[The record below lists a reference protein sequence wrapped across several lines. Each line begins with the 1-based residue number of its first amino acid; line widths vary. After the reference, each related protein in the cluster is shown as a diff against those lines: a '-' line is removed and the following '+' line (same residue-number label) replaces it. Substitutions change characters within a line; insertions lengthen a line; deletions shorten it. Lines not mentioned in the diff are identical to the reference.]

1 MPALRE
7 VLPAGS
13 AQSSRAAVLSE
24 AGVPEGE
31 RKRIFQRFYRLE
43 ASRTTAGNGLGLSI
57 VAAVADLHAAEL
69 KAGDNHPGL
78 KVAIL
83 FPAA

>member
-1 MPALRE
+1 MELDVSDDGP
-7 VLPAGS
+7 
-13 AQSSRAAVLSE
+13 
-24 AGVPEGE
+24 GVPEGE